1 VSAVAAPVAMRRAA
15 APEDAA
21 RANFYALLARLCAA
35 APDQALL
42 AALANAEPLPADG
55 DPALARAWRNLVDA
69 SSVMDADAA
78 AEEYEQLFCGVGKA
92 EISIYSGFYSG
103 APSIDHPRVRLQA
116 DLAAF
121 GLAHRD
127 EVTEPEDHFAG
138 LFEAMRVLAAGGLGR
153 EPAALTDQKRF
164 FTAHLEPSAAK
175 FFAAIGSSPKANYY
189 RNVAALGAAFVAL
202 ESASFQLD

>member
-1 VSAVAAPVAMRRAA
+1 MAAPVAMHRAL
-15 APEDAA
+15 APEESA
-21 RANFYALLARLCAA
+21 RGDFYALLARLCAA

-42 AALANAEPLPADG
+42 ASLASAPPLPADG
-55 DPALARAWRNLVDA
+55 DAGLAHAWRNLVDA

-78 AEEYEQLFCGVGKA
+78 LDEYEALFCGVGKA
-92 EISIYSGFYSG
+92 AVSIYSGFYSG

-121 GLAHRD
+121 GLARRA

-138 LFEAMRVLAAGGLGR
+138 LFEVMRVLAAGGAGR
-153 EPAALTDQKRF
+153 QPAALEQQQRF
-164 FTAHLEPSAAK
+164 FEAHLEPSAGK
-175 FFAAIGSSPKANYY
+175 FFAAIGSAPKANYY

-202 ESASFQLD
+202 ESVSFQLD

>member
-1 VSAVAAPVAMRRAA
+1 MSAVAAPVAMRRAA

-21 RANFYALLARLCAA
+21 RASFYALFARLCAA
-35 APDQALL
+35 APDRQLL
-42 AALANAEPLPADG
+42 AALAAAEPLPADG
-55 DPALARAWRNLVDA
+55 DPELARAWRNLADA
-69 SSVMDADAA
+69 SSVMDSEAA
-78 AEEYEQLFCGVGKA
+78 LEEYDLLFCGMGKA
-92 EISIYSGFYSG
+92 EVSIYSGFYSG

-121 GLAHRD
+121 GLARRD

-153 EPAALTDQKRF
+153 EPVALDEQRRF
-164 FTAHLEPSAAK
+164 FTAHIEPSAGK
-175 FFAAIGSSPKANYY
+175 FFAAVGSSPKANYY

-202 ESASFQLD
+202 ESVSFQLD